1 MKVLIRGWKTRNL
14 RGGLRHLDI
23 DLGETPSRWSL
34 IQMPNGMG
42 KTTTMSLLRK
52 LLSNDAI
59 GPTEVLDLRAD
70 DHVEEGNFELQL
82 IVDEKPIRLGV
93 DLDFKTGNTNRYTV
107 RAESRDGGRV
117 PGRALPAELSELL
130 TTQLA
135 EMFVFNGELAKQIRD
150 MNGQTADNAIRSLYR
165 LGQITSLKSAVTQI
179 VEVEQLRA
187 AAISTAKED
196 KGVNRL
202 KNARDEVFRASS
214 RLASEERTV
223 STQRSAARKRADD
236 LDSAIKDHLAE
247 NDDYRDRL
255 DALTTQQETLTQD
268 THALSGQALALL
280 RRPPHVHVRLLH
292 RLTDLGERLFELK
305 LPESI
310 SSEFFQELA
319 KQDMCVCGRPLGHGE
334 KEYIRTESS
343 RYLAQDQISIINQ
356 MKLALRETDAD
367 ADRFSSTI
375 EELREKLLSRQR
387 LKASRDR
394 LEMESIENGD
404 AILADLHKQRDD
416 VIESLSRLDH
426 QYERLTTKDSGRQRE
441 LRLTWETNVALCK
454 TELKDR
460 DNKYNTALNTR
471 RFNQKADVM
480 KALIGDF
487 EIRAL
492 AKLRERVRRLTNE
505 KLLQIA
511 RTETLEVTRIAGGLA
526 MASPG
531 LHEKKELSE
540 GQSLSVAYAFLTS
553 LLSDAPYSLPFVVD
567 SPVVSLDNSNRRE
580 VGNLIPDLFEQ
591 MIMFVIS
598 SERDGFAESFYRRG
612 DDVRYL
618 TISRLDGQVRIEPG
632 VTAFQAFQGR
642 DVVQ

>member
-23 DLGETPSRWSL
+23 DLGEAPNRWSL

-59 GPTEVLDLRAD
+59 GPAEVLDLRAD
-70 DHVEEGNFELQL
+70 DQVEEGSFELQL
-82 IVDEKPIRLGV
+82 IVDDRPFRLGI
-93 DLDFKTGNTNRYTV
+93 DFDFRTGNTSRYTV

-117 PGRALPAELSELL
+117 PGRALPTELSDLL

-135 EMFVFNGELAKQIRD
+135 EMFIFNGELAKQIRD
-150 MNGQTADNAIRSLYR
+150 MNGQTADNAIKSLYR
-165 LGQITSLKSAVTQI
+165 LGQIASLKASVTQI

-187 AAISTAKED
+187 AAMTTAKED
-196 KGVNRL
+196 RGVNRL
-202 KNARDEVFRASS
+202 KNSRDEALRANT
-214 RLASEERTV
+214 RLTSEERTLA
-223 STQRSAARKRADD
+223 TQRSAARKRAEE
-236 LDSAIKDHLAE
+236 LEAAIKEHLAE

-255 DALTTQQETLTQD
+255 TALTAQQEALTQD
-268 THALSGQALALL
+268 THFLSGQALALL
-280 RRPPHVHVRLLH
+280 RRPPHVHPRLLA
-292 RLTDLGERLFELK
+292 RLTNLGGRLFELK
-305 LPESI
+305 LPETI
-310 SSEFFQELA
+310 SSEFFQDLA
-319 KQDMCVCGRPLGHGE
+319 KQERCVCGRPLGHDE
-334 KEYIRTESS
+334 KEHIRTESS

-367 ADRFSSTI
+367 TNRFASTI
-375 EELREKLLSRQR
+375 EELRTKLLSRQR
-387 LKASRDR
+387 LKANRDR

-416 VIESLSRLDH
+416 VIERLSRLDH

-441 LRLTWETNVALCK
+441 LRLTWETNLSLCK
-454 TELKDR
+454 AELKDR

-480 KALIGDF
+480 KALITDF
-487 EIRAL
+487 ETRSL
-492 AKLRERVRRLTNE
+492 TRLRERVRRLTNE

-511 RTETLEVTRIAGGLA
+511 RTELLEVTRIAGGLA

-580 VGNLIPDLFEQ
+580 VGDLIPGLFDQ

-612 DDVRYL
+612 NDVRYL
-618 TISRLDGQVRIEPG
+618 TISRLEGQVRIEEG
-632 VTAFQAFQGR
+632 ITAFQSFQGR
-642 DVVQ
+642 DAVQ